1 MHEKQLQ
8 LAAEGVETEHDK
20 ISAFTRL
27 ERQSELIWKDRSNR
41 VNEKIRLENLMV
53 GRIGNFAF
61 DTDI

>member
-20 ISAFTRL
+20 ISALTRL